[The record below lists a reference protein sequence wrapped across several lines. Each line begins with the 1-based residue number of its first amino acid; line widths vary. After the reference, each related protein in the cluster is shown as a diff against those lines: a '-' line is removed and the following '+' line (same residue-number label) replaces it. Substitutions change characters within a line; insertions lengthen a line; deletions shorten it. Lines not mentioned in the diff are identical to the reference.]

1 MVKATAP
8 VLKTHGVALTRHFY
22 ARMFEHNPEL
32 KHIFN
37 QGHQAGGEQQQA
49 LAGAVAAYA
58 EQIDDPSVLA
68 PVVTR
73 IVHKHVSLGVRPEH
87 YPIVGK
93 HLLASIREV
102 LGEAATDELVDA
114 SAAAYGQLADLLIA
128 EEARLYADS
137 AAKPGGW
144 TGWRAFRV
152 ARREAE
158 SSEIT
163 SFYLEPADGG
173 QVPGYQ
179 PGQYVSVR
187 LYVPELGLMQP
198 RQYSLSDAPGQDGCA
213 SRSSASRAW
222 PARRPAACPTPCM
235 IACRWA
241 ACWTWRRRRAISSC
255 ARPAARPWCC

>member
-1 MVKATAP
+1 M
-8 VLKTHGVALTRHFY
+8 HGVALTRHFY

-73 IVHKHVSLGVRPEH
+73 IEHKHVSLGVRPEH

-114 SAAAYGQLADLLIA
+114 WAAAYGQLADLLIA
-128 EEARLYADS
+128 EEAAVCR
-137 AAKPGGW
+137 
-144 TGWRAFRV
+144 FRRQ
-152 ARREAE
+152 ARR
-158 SSEIT
+158 
-163 SFYLEPADGG
+163 LDPAGAPARAARGG
-173 QVPGYQ
+173 KQRNHLVLPGAGRRRPGAGYQ
-179 PGQYVSVR
+179 PASTCRCAFTCPNWADAAAPV
-187 LYVPELGLMQP
+187 QP
-198 RQYSLSDAPGQDGCA
+198 VGRAPGRDGCA
-213 SRSSASRAW
+213 SRSSASWAW
-222 PARRPAACPTPCM
+222 PARRPAASN
-235 IACRWA
+235 ALHDRLQVGGVLDGA
-241 ACWTWRRRRAISSC
+241 AAGRFQR

>member
-1 MVKATAP
+1 M
-8 VLKTHGVALTRHFY
+8 
-22 ARMFEHNPEL
+22 
-32 KHIFN
+32 
-37 QGHQAGGEQQQA
+37 
-49 LAGAVAAYA
+49 
-58 EQIDDPSVLA
+58 
-68 PVVTR
+68 
-73 IVHKHVSLGVRPEH
+73 RPEH

-163 SFYLEPADGG
+163 CSTW
-173 QVPGYQ
+173 
-179 PGQYVSVR
+179 
-187 LYVPELGLMQP
+187 
-198 RQYSLSDAPGQDGCA
+198 
-213 SRSSASRAW
+213 SRPMVARCRATSRASTCRC
-222 PARRPAACPTPCM
+222 AFTCPN
-235 IACRWA
+235 WA
-241 ACWTWRRRRAISSC
+241 
-255 ARPAARPWCC
+255 